1 MPSLANRASLP
12 ARLTPTPVKPIDFA
26 CKSVRFSASAV
37 LTSGFGE
44 PAGTATPDPARAMA
58 TRLAGSI
65 LPAAARPSIKAG
77 VKTATSNA
85 APSSICF
92 LTADDRPKVKTSLS
106 PVAFSNCGPSSSRT
120 AFTAV
125 DA

>member
-1 MPSLANRASLP
+1 M
-12 ARLTPTPVKPIDFA
+12 
-26 CKSVRFSASAV
+26 
-37 LTSGFGE
+37 LTSGFGK
-44 PAGTATPDPARAMA
+44 PADTATPDPARAIA

-65 LPAAARPSIKAG
+65 LPAARPSIKAG

-92 LTADDRPKVKTSLS
+92 FTADDRPKVKTSLS

-125 DA
+125 DE

>member
-1 MPSLANRASLP
+1 MESLNERAASNLSGRHVSDRCLCG
-12 ARLTPTPVKPIDFA
+12 AVELEIDFPA
-26 CKSVRFSASAV
+26 FWAWHDHSAAP
-37 LTSGFGE
+37 SG
-44 PAGTATPDPARAMA
+44 A

-65 LPAAARPSIKAG
+65 LPAVARSL
-77 VKTATSNA
+77 VKVSVKMTTSNA

-92 LTADDRPKVKTSLS
+92 FTADDRPKVKTSLS

-120 AFTAV
+120 AYTTV